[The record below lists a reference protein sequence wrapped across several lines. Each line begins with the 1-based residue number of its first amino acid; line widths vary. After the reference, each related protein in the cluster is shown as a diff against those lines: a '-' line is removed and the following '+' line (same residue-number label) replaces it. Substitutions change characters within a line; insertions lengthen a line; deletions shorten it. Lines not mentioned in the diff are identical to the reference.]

1 MDRKFN
7 DIQQTILDAKTTA
20 ASLNALEV
28 LTTSEQTLSNANS
41 TSKVS
46 IWRLWVWIFTYI
58 IWNSEKIVTENAKN
72 SRPQNLPNF
81 IATVLNYH
89 DGLDLVWKNGSFQ
102 YDLTNVINPETRKII
117 ARCAV
122 LESNDEEL
130 VVKIAVD
137 SGGNLQPATPVQETR
152 ILAYLKQLKVP
163 GVPVRLI
170 NQNADLLKLNL
181 TCYVNTLI
189 IDTATGALLNTTT
202 PTYPVKEAIN
212 KYLSDLSKYELNGI
226 VVEQHLRETIAEA
239 EGMKLIEIN
248 QLQWK
253 YAGFPFQDID
263 KWKVSEAGYFK
274 INPADLIINYLP
286 YGLVNA

>member
-1 MDRKFN
+1 MARTIN
-7 DIQQTILDAKTTA
+7 DIQTEILTAKNQAPTL
-20 ASLNALEV
+20 SALQI
-28 LTTSEQTLSNANS
+28 LTNSEQTLSNADS
-41 TSKVS
+41 ASKVS
-46 IWRLWVWIFTYI
+46 IWRLWVWIFSYVFSI
-58 IWNSEKIVTENAKN
+58 HERIVEVNAKN

-102 YDLTNVINPETRKII
+102 YDLTNVVNPETRKII

-137 SGGNLQPATPVQETR
+137 SAGNLQPATPVQETR

-202 PTYPVKEAIN
+202 PTYPVKDAIN

-253 YAGFPFQDID
+253 YAGFPFQDVD